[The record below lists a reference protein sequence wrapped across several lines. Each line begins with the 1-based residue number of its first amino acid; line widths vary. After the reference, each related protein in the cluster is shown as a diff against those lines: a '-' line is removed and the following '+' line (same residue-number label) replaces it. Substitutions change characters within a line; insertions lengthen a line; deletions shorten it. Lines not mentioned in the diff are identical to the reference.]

1 MEATPEKTT
10 RNAHG
15 DKPIDVIEGRTYSL
29 RLEMNDHVQ
38 VVEDESTPL
47 LQNNNSEQP
56 NGRPSEDTEQD
67 RVETVKFTTPTP
79 LPLRALG
86 VIMLLRAATP
96 FAFHIIFPF
105 VNQMILEVGIVD
117 DPEEVGF
124 YSGLVESTFAF
135 LSLVTVMPA
144 SYLADIVGR
153 KPIILWGTFAMG
165 ISTASFGMSKSLLAM
180 ILTRC
185 IGGAAGSVWVATK
198 TVIGEYTD
206 STNQVKAFQYM
217 TIAYRSSQMLALPL
231 GGFLVHPERR
241 FSLSL
246 FQSRFW
252 IENPFAL
259 PCFFAAATATIST
272 LRSKRK
278 KAVGIQQEG
287 TETDV
292 NTSGSVSLK
301 EILTPQ
307 IVGLLLNNVILF
319 FVSEG
324 ISQVATI
331 LPQAIAPAA
340 STSFF
345 AYSIKSQIFGGHLI
359 WIKDRDIRASSTP
372 CGGSLTSMIEGEGAP
387 KEKLN
392 VENA

>member
-1 MEATPEKTT
+1 MP
-10 RNAHG
+10 
-15 DKPIDVIEGRTYSL
+15 
-29 RLEMNDHVQ
+29 DHIQ
-38 VVEDESTPL
+38 VVQDESTPL
-47 LQNNNSEQP
+47 LQNSQSCNRSER
-56 NGRPSEDTEQD
+56 NGHSPGNTEQNG
-67 RVETVKFTTPTP
+67 VKTVKSITPTP

-165 ISTASFGMSKSLLAM
+165 ISTASFGMSKSFLAM
-180 ILTRC
+180 VLTRC

-206 STNQVKAFQYM
+206 STNQVKAFQYL
-217 TIAYRSSQMLALPL
+217 TIAFRASQMLAYPL

-241 FSLSL
+241 FSFSI
-246 FQSRFW
+246 FRSRFW
-252 IENPFAL
+252 IENPFVL
-259 PCFFAAATATIST
+259 PCFFAAATATVSVILGYFFLDET
-272 LRSKRK
+272 LRSKRQK
-278 KAVGIQQEG
+278 SIGIQQEG
-287 TETDV
+287 TEADV
-292 NTSGSVSLK
+292 NTSGGVSLK

-307 IVGLLLNNVILF
+307 IVGLLLNNV
-319 FVSEG
+319 G

-331 LPQAIAPAA
+331 LPQAIAPAV
-340 STSFF
+340 STSLF

-359 WIKDRDIRASSTP
+359 WVMNKDMRPSLNPAAS
-372 CGGSLTSMIEGEGAP
+372 GVIDD
-387 KEKLN
+387 
-392 VENA
+392 